1 MVIISILIQNEYT
14 DHLHYDWNAVNMN
27 IRKETAIIACRSCG
41 GIAGKLK
48 IIKKLLENIKSS
60 VEDHLKINV
69 KKDNSFQIFQ

>member
-1 MVIISILIQNEYT
+1 MVITAILIQNEYT

-41 GIAGKLK
+41 GIAGKK